1 VEDQGIAMAL
11 STPTTIRTLQRKL
24 YAKAKQE
31 PAYRF
36 YALYDKISRA
46 EVLAHAWRLVRANRG
61 SPGVDGVS
69 FKAIES
75 GTGVEPFLQE
85 LAQDLKRKTYRAQP
99 VWRVMIPKPDGTRRP
114 LGIPTVRDRVVQM
127 AVKLVIEPIFEADFC
142 PHSYGFRPKKSAHDA
157 VDDIANTLWAG
168 YTHVIDADLSNYFD
182 SIPHAKLLA
191 VVAERIVDGGIL
203 RLIKQWLK
211 APVLSE
217 DADGTRKSVGGGK
230 ANRKGT
236 PQGGVISPL
245 LANCYL
251 HILDRI
257 WQRRHLKANLHAHLV
272 RYADD
277 FVVLCRNDV
286 EEPLHVVRHVL
297 AQLGVNLNEAKTHI
311 VDATEA
317 SFTFLGFTLQMSRG
331 AKTGKPYPNVQPADT
346 SLKKIKAKL
355 TALTQR
361 KLTAIPLSDLV
372 GNVNR
377 RLRGWVNY
385 FHYRNSSRA
394 MGKVRIHA
402 EDRLRTHLMKR
413 HKIKDRGTG
422 FRRFPQADLYE
433 RYGLYK
439 VPTVAGWHSAHALA

>member
-1 VEDQGIAMAL
+1 MAL
-11 STPTTIRTLQRKL
+11 TTPETIRTRQRKL

-31 PAYRF
+31 PAYRL

-46 EVLAHAWRLVRANRG
+46 DILNHAWRLVRANRG
-61 SPGVDGVS
+61 SPGCDGIS
-69 FKAIES
+69 FEAIES
-75 GTGVEPFLQE
+75 GIGVDTFLRE
-85 LAQDLKRKTYRAQP
+85 LARDLQAKTYRAQP
-99 VWRVMIPKPDGTRRP
+99 VRRVMIPKTDGRLRP

-127 AVKLVIEPIFEADFC
+127 AVKLIIEPIFEADFC
-142 PHSYGFRPKKSAHDA
+142 ANSYGFRPKRSAHDA

-168 YTHVIDADLSNYFD
+168 YTQVIDADLSKYFD
-182 SIPHAKLLA
+182 SIPHATLLA

-203 RLIKQWLK
+203 HLITQWLK
-211 APVLSE
+211 APVIGE

-251 HILDRI
+251 HILDRT
-257 WQRRHLKANLHAHLV
+257 WHRRHLKDTLHAHLV

-277 FVVLCRNDV
+277 FVVLCRKDV
-286 EEPLHVVRHVL
+286 EEPLQVVRHVL
-297 AQLGVNLNEAKTHI
+297 EQLGLSLNEAKTHI

-331 AKTGKPYPNVQPADT
+331 AKTGTPYPNVRPAAN
-346 SLKKIKAKL
+346 SLKKIKARL
-355 TALTQR
+355 TVLTQR
-361 KLTAIPLSDLV
+361 ELTAIALSDIV
-372 GNVNR
+372 RNINR
-377 RLRGWVNY
+377 SLRGWVNY
-385 FHYRNSSRA
+385 FHYRNSSLV
-394 MGKVRIHA
+394 MSKVRNHA

-422 FRRFPQADLYE
+422 LRRFPQADLYE

-439 VPTVAGWHSAHALA
+439 VPTVAGWRSAHALT

>member
-1 VEDQGIAMAL
+1 MAL
-11 STPTTIRTLQRKL
+11 TTPETIRTLQRKL

-36 YALYDKISRA
+36 YALYDKISQ
-46 EVLAHAWRLVRANRG
+46 EDILNHAWRLVRANRG
-61 SPGVDGVS
+61 SPGSDGLS
-69 FKAIES
+69 FEAIES
-75 GTGVEPFLQE
+75 GIGVDTFLRE
-85 LAQDLKRKTYRAQP
+85 LARDLQAKTYRAQP
-99 VWRVMIPKPDGTRRP
+99 VWRVMIPKADGSFRP
-114 LGIPTVRDRVVQM
+114 LGIPTIRDRVTQM
-127 AVKLVIEPIFEADFC
+127 AVKLIIEPIFEADFC
-142 PHSYGFRPKKSAHDA
+142 ANSYGFRPKRSAHDA

-168 YTHVIDADLSNYFD
+168 YTQVIDADLSNYFD

-211 APVLSE
+211 APVIGD

-230 ANRKGT
+230 ANRTGT

-251 HILDRI
+251 HILDRT
-257 WQRRHLKANLHAHLV
+257 WHRRHLKANLYAHLV

-277 FVVLCRNDV
+277 FVVVCRNDV
-286 EEPLHVVRHVL
+286 EEPLKVVRHVL
-297 AQLGVNLNEAKTHI
+297 DRLGLSLNEAKTHI

-331 AKTGKPYPNVQPADT
+331 AKTGKPYPNVRPADT
-346 SLKKIKAKL
+346 SLKRIKARL
-355 TALTQR
+355 TDLTQR
-361 KLTAIPLSDLV
+361 NLTAIALSDLV
-372 GNVNR
+372 GTVNR
-377 RLRGWVNY
+377 SLRGWVNY
-385 FHYRNSSRA
+385 FHYWNSSLA
-394 MGKVRIHA
+394 MSKVKTHA
-402 EDRLRTHLMKR
+402 EDRSRTHLMKR

-422 FRRFPQADLYE
+422 LRRFPQADLYE

-439 VPTVAGWHSAHALA
+439 VPTVAGWRSAHALT